1 MSGSG
6 GLIEVD
12 FNVNELGLANNRK
25 YTFEMECFL
34 DVEGDQNPSKN
45 TFSFSFYIDNEA
57 PVLVEEETVLKYDS
71 NATTGKITRRYL
83 DLAFYDNHY
92 IQGFYLTTYDSVD
105 SEGNLVNS
113 ESLLDGMIPTPDF
126 TRGNVNN
133 YKLDITEYWTKIQ
146 AKGGKLYVEVVDY
159 AKNKQGY
166 FLTLDDVISPIE
178 GISFKETS
186 KDPVTGEEIYRGYT
200 VRPNG
205 QVDLNRYIIV
215 EPRGVVTDS
224 VVWTSSDESVAT
236 VVDGIVTGIAG
247 GDPDQERTA
256 TITAASPDGK
266 YQASLK
272 ITVKGT
278 PLDDISITGI
288 TLSETVLNLLVGETR
303 EITATVTPYNTTVKD
318 YELVWSSG
326 DAAKLKIEQTDDPN
340 TVKLTALESTYD
352 RKTTTNRSFTLVVS
366 IRGTSISSSCTV
378 SIEDEFEVEG
388 RYLKS
393 YNGRGMKTA
402 SSPCRTISASSIST
416 ATRS

>member
-1 MSGSG
+1 
-6 GLIEVD
+6 
-12 FNVNELGLANNRK
+12 
-25 YTFEMECFL
+25 MECFL

-71 NATTGKITRRYL
+71 NATTGKSPAAISTSRFTIIIIY
-83 DLAFYDNHY
+83 
-92 IQGFYLTTYDSVD
+92 QGFYLATYDSVD
-105 SEGNLVNS
+105 GEGNLVNS

-133 YKLDITEYWTKIQ
+133 YKLDITEYWIEDSGEGRKTLRRSR
-146 AKGGKLYVEVVDY
+146 GL

-247 GDPDQERTA
+247 GVPIRRERR
-256 TITAASPDGK
+256 P
-266 YQASLK
+266 
-272 ITVKGT
+272 
-278 PLDDISITGI
+278 
-288 TLSETVLNLLVGETR
+288 
-303 EITATVTPYNTTVKD
+303 
-318 YELVWSSG
+318 
-326 DAAKLKIEQTDDPN
+326 
-340 TVKLTALESTYD
+340 
-352 RKTTTNRSFTLVVS
+352 
-366 IRGTSISSSCTV
+366 
-378 SIEDEFEVEG
+378 
-388 RYLKS
+388 
-393 YNGRGMKTA
+393 
-402 SSPCRTISASSIST
+402 
-416 ATRS
+416 

>member
-1 MSGSG
+1 MSIYDAYTGEQVFTRTTYNSRKAYGMSGSG

-92 IQGFYLTTYDSVD
+92 IQGFYLATYDSVD
-105 SEGNLVNS
+105 GEGNLVNS

-236 VVDGIVTGIAG
+236 VVDGIVTG
-247 GDPDQERTA
+247 
-256 TITAASPDGK
+256 
-266 YQASLK
+266 
-272 ITVKGT
+272 
-278 PLDDISITGI
+278 
-288 TLSETVLNLLVGETR
+288 
-303 EITATVTPYNTTVKD
+303 
-318 YELVWSSG
+318 
-326 DAAKLKIEQTDDPN
+326 
-340 TVKLTALESTYD
+340 
-352 RKTTTNRSFTLVVS
+352 
-366 IRGTSISSSCTV
+366 
-378 SIEDEFEVEG
+378 
-388 RYLKS
+388 
-393 YNGRGMKTA
+393 
-402 SSPCRTISASSIST
+402 
-416 ATRS
+416 